1 MRPFQLLQCGR
12 QQATPAFNAVS
23 LHDAIKSNH
32 PSPQALQQA
41 VARRMEEL
49 QLTQPLHLVHQSV
62 NAILVQETGRHFPP
76 QRKEDRR
83 ISANLGYRAGATR
96 IQRAFRALKQQSKQL
111 KAELAA
117 VRSPT
122 VGDVLL
128 AGGERTLVPDCISHV
143 QEVAWLKTKAEEA
156 NELVHRPN
164 ASMVFKVV
172 KELTK
177 GIPRKRTDG
186 GTLQGMNQR
195 EVETWKEHFQTIQ
208 SGRGEVSEDVWEDM
222 EQ

>member
-1 MRPFQLLQCGR
+1 MRTR
-12 QQATPAFNAVS
+12 Q
-23 LHDAIKSNH
+23 
-32 PSPQALQQA
+32 
-41 VARRMEEL
+41 
-49 QLTQPLHLVHQSV
+49 
-62 NAILVQETGRHFPP
+62 TGREATCVESG
-76 QRKEDRR
+76 RK
-83 ISANLGYRAGATR
+83 
-96 IQRAFRALKQQSKQL
+96 
-111 KAELAA
+111 KAK
-117 VRSPT
+117 
-122 VGDVLL
+122 VLR
-128 AGGERTLVPDCISHV
+128 ECREW
-143 QEVAWLKTKAEEA
+143 EVAWLKTKAEEA